1 MELFDDIKLIR
12 RLKKTKFLTYLNTRQ
27 VAEPLMLFIS
37 FVRRQEYAF
46 YKEHPALAYQREIPE
61 YPRLIEELRTKGYR
75 AVDID
80 SPLAADPSTLLV
92 SPRGIR
98 TPFIVPEK
106 IKNLANDLVN
116 DLINSSYVAP
126 LSYMQGLTLSEQGEL
141 PDYDHNYRSLF
152 PGYQHPH
159 PEKFKQ
165 ILATHG
171 EDFMWRMVQKAYQQ
185 RQSAAWLRQI
195 IPEFKKENLVMTAQT
210 QALGAYENNHFNQD
224 EGRMAKYGAC
234 RMDDALKFAGMD
246 FNELKGPERF
256 TFLVVT
262 ISEAGQVWVKEFGM
276 ESSMKYSLTVQD
288 YFETPVIP
296 ESNKYL
302 ATFLVFADGQEMFE
316 IPEHDPEWEDFKEL
330 FRGCHIPYNDFVRQR
345 YQTCWEQQ
353 RKFKRVVTYDMFSG
367 KEFFPTKER
376 DFSQNLNKMRQKVQE
391 ITGNSISQIWR
402 PKPKKQTIAAH
413 LQTIGNLIETL
424 RQIKMNEKK
433 HVSKQE
439 NKKQTKLP
447 IPDNDMPR

>member
-1 MELFDDIKLIR
+1 
-12 RLKKTKFLTYLNTRQ
+12 
-27 VAEPLMLFIS
+27 
-37 FVRRQEYAF
+37 
-46 YKEHPALAYQREIPE
+46 
-61 YPRLIEELRTKGYR
+61 
-75 AVDID
+75 
-80 SPLAADPSTLLV
+80 
-92 SPRGIR
+92 
-98 TPFIVPEK
+98 
-106 IKNLANDLVN
+106 
-116 DLINSSYVAP
+116 
-126 LSYMQGLTLSEQGEL
+126 
-141 PDYDHNYRSLF
+141 
-152 PGYQHPH
+152 
-159 PEKFKQ
+159 
-165 ILATHG
+165 
-171 EDFMWRMVQKAYQQ
+171 
-185 RQSAAWLRQI
+185 
-195 IPEFKKENLVMTAQT
+195 
-210 QALGAYENNHFNQD
+210 
-224 EGRMAKYGAC
+224 
-234 RMDDALKFAGMD
+234 
-246 FNELKGPERF
+246 
-256 TFLVVT
+256 
-262 ISEAGQVWVKEFGM
+262 
-276 ESSMKYSLTVQD
+276 MKYSLTVQD

-330 FRGCHIPYNDFVRQR
+330 FRRCHIPYNDFVRQR